1 MSTTTT
7 PAHTT
12 SNDSPP
18 VESNTPTDLTDDESV
33 AMSISSFESEAEEKP
48 ERFGCC
54 ECELCHW
61 RYISFAKGETC
72 SECGHGGCELCSV
85 YVRFTEVVLGA

>member
-1 MSTTTT
+1 MSTNTSSNGSHPAKSTT
-7 PAHTT
+7 PA
-12 SNDSPP
+12 
-18 VESNTPTDLTDDESV
+18 DLTDDESV
-33 AMSISSFESEAEEKP
+33 AMSISSSESEAEEKP

-54 ECELCHW
+54 ECELRHW

-72 SECGHGGCELCSV
+72 SECGDGGCELCSV